1 MTTDKDEL
9 RAELA
14 RPPSRHAAADAGVL
28 GFLRCGK
35 HDRAADRDGLTV
47 QRWVEQLLH
56 RGIKGIKVRMEDG
69 PWARDRRHVLGG
81 SYGLGNLFK
90 KIFGPSAATPVDER
104 ALSGT
109 SEDALASSL
118 EKLADGER
126 GWIPLAQAALLFST
140 EDRQY
145 AFGELDDAGKNR
157 LAIFAADHR
166 CTPDF
171 RPTEGRMYFRKY
183 G

>member
-1 MTTDKDEL
+1 MK
-9 RAELA
+9 
-14 RPPSRHAAADAGVL
+14 
-28 GFLRCGK
+28 
-35 HDRAADRDGLTV
+35 
-47 QRWVEQLLH
+47 VE
-56 RGIKGIKVRMEDG
+56 
-69 PWARDRRHVLGG
+69 G
-81 SYGLGNLFK
+81 SV
-90 KIFGPSAATPVDER
+90 PE
-104 ALSGT
+104 
-109 SEDALASSL
+109 ALAQVTLDNHPVVRWLMADGRRIGDPKNFL
-118 EKLADGER
+118 EGFALCLRQAGIDVTRITTGVPILHPQIFSFSGLWQLGKKLSDGER

-157 LAIFAADHR
+157 LAMFAADHR

>member
-1 MTTDKDEL
+1 M
-9 RAELA
+9 
-14 RPPSRHAAADAGVL
+14 
-28 GFLRCGK
+28 
-35 HDRAADRDGLTV
+35 
-47 QRWVEQLLH
+47 
-56 RGIKGIKVRMEDG
+56 
-69 PWARDRRHVLGG
+69 
-81 SYGLGNLFK
+81 GLGDLFK

-118 EKLADGER
+118 ERLADGER

>member
-1 MTTDKDEL
+1 M
-9 RAELA
+9 
-14 RPPSRHAAADAGVL
+14 
-28 GFLRCGK
+28 GFG
-35 HDRAADRDGLTV
+35 D
-47 QRWVEQLLH
+47 
-56 RGIKGIKVRMEDG
+56 
-69 PWARDRRHVLGG
+69 
-81 SYGLGNLFK
+81 LFK
-90 KIFGPSAATPVDER
+90 KLLGRSAATPVDER

-109 SEDALASSL
+109 SEDTLASSL
-118 EKLADGER
+118 EKLPDGER

-140 EDRQY
+140 EDRLY

-157 LAIFAADHR
+157 LAMFAAGHR

>member
-1 MTTDKDEL
+1 
-9 RAELA
+9 
-14 RPPSRHAAADAGVL
+14 
-28 GFLRCGK
+28 
-35 HDRAADRDGLTV
+35 
-47 QRWVEQLLH
+47 
-56 RGIKGIKVRMEDG
+56 MEFGD
-69 PWARDRRHVLGG
+69 
-81 SYGLGNLFK
+81 LFK
-90 KIFGPSAATPVDER
+90 EIFGPSAVTPVDER

-118 EKLADGER
+118 EKLADGG
-126 GWIPLAQAALLFST
+126 GWIPLAQEALLFST

-157 LAIFAADHR
+157 LAMFAADHR

>member
-1 MTTDKDEL
+1 ML
-9 RAELA
+9 SRRLSQASLNVLA
-14 RPPSRHAAADAGVL
+14 ISCSWGIFIFFSEPRVKQIAG
-28 GFLRCGK
+28 
-35 HDRAADRDGLTV
+35 
-47 QRWVEQLLH
+47 
-56 RGIKGIKVRMEDG
+56 
-69 PWARDRRHVLGG
+69 GG
-81 SYGLGNLFK
+81 SAPASHVGATFWEVLMGLGDLFK
-90 KIFGPSAATPVDER
+90 KIFDPSAATPVDER

-109 SEDALASSL
+109 SENALASSL

-171 RPTEGRMYFRKY
+171 RPTEGRMYFRK
-183 G
+183 

>member
-1 MTTDKDEL
+1 
-9 RAELA
+9 
-14 RPPSRHAAADAGVL
+14 
-28 GFLRCGK
+28 
-35 HDRAADRDGLTV
+35 
-47 QRWVEQLLH
+47 
-56 RGIKGIKVRMEDG
+56 MEFGD
-69 PWARDRRHVLGG
+69 
-81 SYGLGNLFK
+81 LFK
-90 KIFGPSAATPVDER
+90 EIFGPSAVTPVDER

-157 LAIFAADHR
+157 LAADHR